1 MSRTPHGVD
10 PVLRTRARRRAMQA
24 LYAWQMSGGEARTV
38 IAQFAHEQAREQADL
53 IYFEDMVRGV
63 IEHQSTLDAALNTYL
78 DRDIEQVDGVERAVL
93 RIAAYE
99 MRHRIDVPYRVVI
112 NEAIETA
119 KRFGAEHGHTFING
133 VLDQAAIEWRSVE
146 SQAGKHT

>member
-133 VLDQAAIEWRSVE
+133 VLDQAAIEWRSV
-146 SQAGKHT
+146 